1 MLSAGVSENF
11 KPSGVQ
17 EASKAI
23 TNIFTYF
30 WRMDLYGLQERIF
43 SLAGNNFDAA
53 ALEVFR
59 FQSQHCEVYRAYL
72 GHLGIDSTKIT
83 QTSAIPY
90 LPIEFFKQFEV
101 RTGTFFEEAV
111 FSSSST
117 SGIGVSRHFVK
128 DLSLYTSAFSHS
140 FDTLVGD
147 HTAYCHLALLPS
159 YLEREGS
166 SLITQ
171 VAHFIRHS
179 RHPHSG
185 FYLHNT
191 DELCERLVKNE
202 EQQVPTLLWGV
213 TFALMD
219 FVEKYTIPLRSTMV
233 IETGGMKGRR
243 KEITRA
249 ELHELLK
256 QKFSIE
262 TIGGEYGMTEL
273 MSQAYALR
281 DGIYHTPKWMRV
293 TAREVNDPLGK
304 PVTGRHGVL
313 NIIDLANLYSCAFI
327 ATSDLGIVH
336 AGGSFE
342 VQGRMDYSDTRGC
355 NLLVQ
360 S

>member
-1 MLSAGVSENF
+1 M
-11 KPSGVQ
+11 
-17 EASKAI
+17 
-23 TNIFTYF
+23 
-30 WRMDLYGLQERIF
+30 QERIF
-43 SLAGNNFDAA
+43 SVDEDNFDAA

-59 FQSQHCEVYRAYL
+59 IQSQHCEVYRSYL

-101 RTGTFFEEAV
+101 RTGAFHADIV

-117 SGIGVSRHFVK
+117 TGIGVSRHFVK
-128 DLSLYTSAFSHS
+128 DLFVYTRAFTGA
-140 FDTLVGD
+140 FDSLVGD
-147 HTAYCHLALLPS
+147 HAAYCHLALLPS

-166 SLITQ
+166 SLIAQ
-171 VAHFIRHS
+171 IGHFTRHS
-179 RHPHSG
+179 RYPHSG
-185 FYLHNT
+185 FYLHNIE
-191 DELCERLVKNE
+191 DLYERLARNE
-202 EQQVPTLLWGV
+202 EQQVPTVLWGV

-219 FVEKYTIPLRSTMV
+219 FVEKHAIPLRHTMV

-243 KEITRA
+243 KELTRA

-256 QKFSIE
+256 QKFSLQA
-262 TIGGEYGMTEL
+262 IGGEYGMTEL
-273 MSQAYALR
+273 MSQAYAVR
-281 DGIYHTPKWMRV
+281 DGIYHTPSWMRV
-293 TAREVNDPLGK
+293 TAREVNDPLGL
-304 PVTGRHGVL
+304 PVTGRHGAL

-355 NLLVQ
+355 NLLLQ

>member
-1 MLSAGVSENF
+1 
-11 KPSGVQ
+11 
-17 EASKAI
+17 
-23 TNIFTYF
+23 
-30 WRMDLYGLQERIF
+30 MDLYGLQERIF
-43 SLAGNNFDAA
+43 SLVENNFDAA
-53 ALEVFR
+53 AMEVFR
-59 FQSQHCEVYRAYL
+59 IQSQHCEVYRSYL

-90 LPIEFFKQFEV
+90 LPVEFFKQFEI
-101 RTGTFFEEAV
+101 RTGSFREEMV

-117 SGIGVSRHFVK
+117 TGIGVSRHFVK
-128 DLSLYTSAFSHS
+128 DLSLYVKAFSQA

-147 HTAYCHLALLPS
+147 HTSYCHLALLPS

-171 VAHFIRHS
+171 VEHFIKHS
-179 RHPHSG
+179 RYQYSG

-191 DELCERLVKNE
+191 DELHERLAKNE
-202 EQQVPTLLWGV
+202 EQRIPTVLWGV

-219 FVEKYTIPLRSTMV
+219 FVEKYAMPLHHTMV

-256 QKFSIE
+256 RKLSLSV
-262 TIGGEYGMTEL
+262 IGGEYGMTEL
-273 MSQAYALR
+273 MSQAYALQ
-281 DGIYHTPKWMRV
+281 DGIYRTPSWMHV

-304 PVTGRHGVL
+304 PIVGRHGAL
-313 NIIDLANLYSCAFI
+313 NIIDLANLYSCAFV

-336 AGGSFE
+336 ATGSFE